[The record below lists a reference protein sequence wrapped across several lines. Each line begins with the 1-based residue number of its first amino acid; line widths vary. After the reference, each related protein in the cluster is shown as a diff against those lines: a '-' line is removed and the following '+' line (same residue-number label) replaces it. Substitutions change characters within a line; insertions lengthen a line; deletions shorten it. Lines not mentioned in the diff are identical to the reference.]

1 MNKKLGNT
9 QFRVPKV
16 ETLEQ
21 AYEVILIH
29 FYQYIYVQKKYAFVY
44 LFKVGMSFFL
54 FQNHHQGKGKTLSK
68 EEFQLILQ
76 EVVKHTGFTGVG
88 AKDILFYMFGIPATA
103 LFIKQRILPNA
114 VKNEIFI
121 PAVTSGTVF
130 VLAQLNKI

>member
-1 MNKKLGNT
+1 
-9 QFRVPKV
+9 
-16 ETLEQ
+16 
-21 AYEVILIH
+21 
-29 FYQYIYVQKKYAFVY
+29 
-44 LFKVGMSFFL
+44 MSFFL
-54 FQNHHQGKGKTLSK
+54 FQNHHQGKGKALSK